1 MPIHFR
7 PGAKPPFRLS
17 DFDFYLPEKLLARYP
32 AQQREASRLM
42 VISRE
47 RGILAHSVF
56 AEIGQW
62 LHPGDL
68 MVMNNTRVIP
78 ARMNARKERMDGG
91 ALIDVL
97 LVAEAP
103 GPVPA
108 WVMLLDPLKKLKPGH
123 RLLFGDGSLVG
134 HYSERLGERECLVS
148 FPEVGDAASLRSALF
163 ALGSIPLPPYLKR
176 KSEDMDRQR
185 YQTVY
190 ASASGAL
197 AAPTAG
203 LHFTPALLEQLS
215 AKGVQRAELTLHVG
229 TGTFNPIH
237 EEDLSLVRLHREW
250 YEVPEATARA
260 VNALDRSS
268 NLLLSVGTTSLR
280 TLESATD
287 AQGILRAGQ
296 DSTELFIQPPYT
308 FKSANALLTNF
319 HTPLSSLLM
328 LVAAYM
334 GYGLLRES
342 YAEAIKQEYRFYSY
356 GDAMLV
362 LP

>member
-1 MPIHFR
+1 MGPHFR

-32 AQQREASRLM
+32 AQRREASRLM
-42 VISRE
+42 VISRTQ
-47 RGILAHSVF
+47 GILAHATF

-62 LHPGDL
+62 LEPGDL

-78 ARMNARKERMDGG
+78 ARLNARKERMEGG

-108 WVMLLDPLKKLKPGH
+108 WVMLLDPLKKLKLGH
-123 RLLFGDGSLVG
+123 HLLFGDGSLVG
-134 HYSERLGERECLVS
+134 HYSERLGERECLVT
-148 FPEVGDAASLRSALF
+148 FPEVADAASLRSALF

-176 KSEDMDRQR
+176 KSEALDRER

-190 ASASGAL
+190 ASAPGAL

-203 LHFTPALLEQLS
+203 LHFTPTLLEQL
-215 AKGVQRAELTLHVG
+215 AAQGVQRAELTLHVG

-250 YEVPEATARA
+250 YEVPEATARI
-260 VNALDRSS
+260 VNALDASK
-268 NLLLSVGTTSLR
+268 NLVLSIGTTSLR
-280 TLESATD
+280 SLESATD
-287 AQGILRAGQ
+287 AQGVLQAGQ
-296 DSTELFIQPPYT
+296 ASTELFIQPPYRFRST
-308 FKSANALLTNF
+308 NALLTNF

-328 LVAAYM
+328 LVAAFM
-334 GYGLLRES
+334 GYDLLRES
-342 YAEAIKQEYRFYSY
+342 YAEAIGQEYRFYSY